1 MPRYVA
7 FLRAINVGG
16 HIVKMDRLRALF
28 EELGLSQVETFI
40 ASGNVLFNSPSK
52 SGAALERKIEKHLRA
67 SLGYEVATFI
77 RTPAEVQQAAAYEPF
92 AAAVMARPYHG
103 LYVSFLR
110 DAPPAAARRAVE
122 ALSGANDDFHIHERE
137 LYWLSRVPFGESK
150 VAGPSID
157 RILGMPGDDAQR
169 HEPAEARRQV
179 RGRAAGDRAGVDGRR
194 FRHHEQRGRGRRRI
208 GRAAARHVSLGWRP
222 AADLSVRPL
231 LRAAVAVG
239 RRIGGDRTLSRLGD
253 EGALHPVAEGVPRRH
268 ARSRGRRSGRS
279 TTRWRS

>member
-7 FLRAINVGG
+7 LLRAINVGG

-40 ASGNVLFNSPSK
+40 ASGNVLFNSPGK

-77 RTPAEVQQAAAYEPF
+77 RTPAEVQQAAAHEPF
-92 AAAVMARPYHG
+92 SAAVMARPYHG

-122 ALSGANDDFHIHERE
+122 ALSGANDDFHIHQRE
-137 LYWLSRVPFGESK
+137 LYWLSRMPIGESK
-150 VAGPSID
+150 LAGPSID
-157 RILGMPGDDAQR
+157 RILGMPTTMRSITSLRKLA
-169 HEPAEARRQV
+169 ARCVDHRS
-179 RGRAAGDRAGVDGRR
+179 DRARVDRCR
-194 FRHHEQRGRGRRRI
+194 FRHHEQRGRRRRRI
-208 GRAAARHVSLGWRP
+208 GRAATRHFSLGWRP
-222 AADLSVRPL
+222 AADLSVSPL

-239 RRIGGDRTLSRLGD
+239 RRIGGD
-253 EGALHPVAEGVPRRH
+253 
-268 ARSRGRRSGRS
+268 
-279 TTRWRS
+279 